1 MANIAHFFIYT
12 RAFPKKCRKSFFDTF
27 PIESSVGSLQSA
39 AGAERISGSAV
50 QVEQLQRRKDK
61 GATKKNKNF
70 FMTA

>member
-1 MANIAHFFIYT
+1 MQE
-12 RAFPKKCRKSFFDTF
+12 KFFDTF
-27 PIESSVGSLQSA
+27 PIESSIGSLQSA